1 MLPLITVF
9 FADTPITLEVIVAPS
24 PSTSSA
30 GPELMELFINQ
41 SGALP
46 SLQARSK
53 QTLAFST
60 SVANVLSLPPGVY
73 FFATDSQIKYSITSG
88 GCRVALQSGKD
99 PWPPPPPPAPQGTD
113 LKMWESVYKEMFSGV
128 VVSVSST
135 AIKPW
140 VVVSVEEELLAS

>member
-24 PSTSSA
+24 PSTSAA
-30 GPELMELFINQ
+30 GPELLELFVNQ
-41 SGALP
+41 SGGAPRLE
-46 SLQARSK
+46 ARRR
-53 QTLAFST
+53 QTLDFSA

-113 LKMWESVYKEMFSGV
+113 LKMWEAIYKEMFSDV
-128 VVSVSST
+128 VISVSAT
-135 AIKPW
+135 AVKPW